1 VAYKPGE
8 EFQFGN
14 LADYVSLAPTTG
26 KPEKQWASPDD
37 YQVDLSKLAERI
49 GQQAAKIAAVEYC
62 VSPDLQL
69 APSLSDMDLAD
80 VEKKNLDFDGY
91 SA

>member
-1 VAYKPGE
+1 
-8 EFQFGN
+8 
-14 LADYVSLAPTTG
+14 
-26 KPEKQWASPDD
+26 
-37 YQVDLSKLAERI
+37 
-49 GQQAAKIAAVEYC
+49 